1 VENENFRGD
10 FMQTRLEHFL
20 IGALAGLG
28 IYGLYKRLKEE
39 TPTLQGALG
48 SMVVGGLVGLAP
60 DVIEPATNPNHRSFF
75 HSAVLLFL
83 LGYGNLKAWQ
93 SSQLSEDQKLF
104 VLILSAAYGS
114 HLISDSTTKK
124 GLPLLI

>member
-1 VENENFRGD
+1 MENENFRVI
-10 FMQTRLEHFL
+10 FMGKRLEHLL

-28 IYGLYKRLKEE
+28 IYGLYKWLKKE

-48 SMVVGGLVGLAP
+48 SVVVGGLVGLVP
-60 DVIEPATNPNHRSFF
+60 DIIEPATNPNHRSFF
-75 HSAVLLFL
+75 HSVALLFL

-104 VLILSAAYGS
+104 VSILSVAYGS
-114 HLISDSTTKK
+114 HLIADSTTKK

>member
-1 VENENFRGD
+1 MG
-10 FMQTRLEHFL
+10 TRLEHVL

-28 IYGLYKRLKEE
+28 IYSLYKWLKKE
-39 TPTLQGALG
+39 TATLEGALG
-48 SMVVGGLVGLAP
+48 SVAFGGLVGLVP
-60 DVIEPATNPNHRSFF
+60 DVIEPATSPNHRSLF
-75 HSAVLLFL
+75 HSVALLFL

-93 SSQLSEDQKLF
+93 SLQLSEDQKLF
-104 VLILSAAYGS
+104 VSILSAAYGS